1 MEKEIFSPMAID
13 ALGEMMNISLG
24 SSATAVSNMLDHR
37 VDITTPTV
45 SVVEV
50 KSFSLG
56 NLEPAIGVE
65 IKYVEGLEGS
75 NIMLLK
81 RSDIK
86 VIVDILM
93 GMETPDEEFE
103 LNELTISCVCEVM
116 NQMMG
121 SAATAMSDFLGF
133 RVDISTPHSFEL
145 DDLEQFKQEHMPAG
159 ADQVVVVRFFLKI
172 EDALESEFMNVM
184 SVDLAKELLKSL
196 GLEDEVSVEGSAPA
210 AAPEP
215 APAAA
220 ESNRQMS
227 QEEIEAMLHGGAAA
241 EPAPAPA
248 PAPEPSGGGDKKMSQ
263 EDIERMLSG
272 MGGGDAAPAPAPA
285 PEPSG
290 GDKKMSQEDIERML
304 SGMGGGDA
312 APAPAPAPAPTP
324 APAPA
329 QTAPP
334 APAPSPAPAPAPAPQ
349 QAPAAQMPPQGMPAA
364 QMGQPGQMPPYP
376 YPPMPGPDGQMQ
388 CGYMGYP
395 PMYYP
400 PYPYP
405 YPPQQP
411 EPPAKKAPEPK
422 VIATKP
428 ARMEEMDPVER
439 LGKEQARNL
448 DLIMEVPLP
457 VTVEIGR
464 ARRKVQDIL
473 EFAKG
478 SLVVLD
484 KLAGDQVDLFV
495 NGKCIARGEVVVI
508 EDNFGVRI
516 TEIVQTPGIE
526 MLAGK

>member
-1 MEKEIFSPMAID
+1 MDKEIFSPMAID

-50 KSFSLG
+50 EDFSLG

-93 GMETPDEEFE
+93 GMETPDEEFQ

-133 RVDISTPHSFEL
+133 RVDISTPKSFEL
-145 DDLEQFKQEHMPAG
+145 DSLEQFKQDHLPKG
-159 ADQVVVVRFFLKI
+159 ADQVVVVRFFLRI

-184 SVDLAKELLKSL
+184 SVALAKELLKSL
-196 GLEDEVSVEGSAPA
+196 GLDSEVTFGASA
-210 AAPEP
+210 AAPAP
-215 APAAA
+215 APAP
-220 ESNRQMS
+220 SNRTMS
-227 QEEIEAMLHGGAAA
+227 QEEIEAMLAGTQSGEPEPAPAPA
-241 EPAPAPA
+241 SSSRMMSQEEIEAMLAGTSEPAPAPA
-248 PAPEPSGGGDKKMSQ
+248 PAPAESGGKLSQ
-263 EDIERMLSG
+263 SEIEKLMSG
-272 MGGGDAAPAPAPA
+272 MGSE
-285 PEPSG
+285 PE
-290 GDKKMSQEDIERML
+290 
-304 SGMGGGDA
+304 
-312 APAPAPAPAPTP
+312 PAPAPTQAQAPASAPQP
-324 APAPA
+324 APAPG
-329 QTAPP
+329 
-334 APAPSPAPAPAPAPQ
+334 
-349 QAPAAQMPPQGMPAA
+349 APAAQMP
-364 QMGQPGQMPPYP
+364 GQMPY
-376 YPPMPGPDGQMQ
+376 YPPVPGADGSFQG
-388 CGYMGYP
+388 GYMGYP

-405 YPPQQP
+405 YPPQQ
-411 EPPAKKAPEPK
+411 EPQLQQSAPQPK
-422 VIATKP
+422 VISTQPLPMSQLDP
-428 ARMEEMDPVER
+428 AER
-439 LGKEQARNL
+439 LGKEQAQNL
-448 DLIMEVPLP
+448 DLIMEVPLQ

-508 EDNFGVRI
+508 EDNFGVRV

-526 MLAGK
+526 ALTGRK